1 MDNASLKMI
10 KIGKVIAIIEIVLFS
25 LMAIIFA
32 FHLATGDDS
41 GIDYYVFGIA
51 VTTLSPI
58 FLLCYSLFGV
68 AVSVALIILG
78 GRASTLVEYSNTSG
92 IGYLIAL
99 MILGFNYSILYFLG
113 GLFGL
118 IYLGDLK
125 KLGL

>member
-10 KIGKVIAIIEIVLFS
+10 KIGKVFAIIEIVLFS
-25 LMAIIFA
+25 FMAIVFA
-32 FHLATGDDS
+32 FHLAIGDGS
-41 GIDYYVFGIA
+41 GIDYFIPGLA
-51 VTTLSPI
+51 VITIGPI

-78 GRASTLVEYSNTSG
+78 ERASTLVEYSNTSG
-92 IGYLIAL
+92 IGYLVAL
-99 MILGFNYSILYFLG
+99 MVLGFNYSILYFLG

-118 IYLGDLK
+118 IYLGGLK